1 MSATIKYATKAAIT
15 AWPIVFAAILAQT
28 LKAFATFQVERGI
41 RLMVR
46 IKITHVRYWLTYS
59 LDIGAIDKQPF
70 GCKRHQT
77 AIRSSETQ
85 LDYTRTPC
93 FVVIITTGVASH
105 AIHHVYI

>member
-1 MSATIKYATKAAIT
+1 MSATIKYATNAAIT

-46 IKITHVRYWLTYS
+46 IKITRCGYWLTNS
-59 LDIGAIDKQPF
+59 LDLGAIDKQPLGF
-70 GCKRHQT
+70 KRYEE
-77 AIRSSETQ
+77 AIRPSETQ
-85 LDYTRTPC
+85 LDYTRTAW
-93 FVVIITTGVASH
+93 FVVIITTWLASH